1 MTGSNCEIVAEFVAL
16 FSQKDADLLAPYMH
30 PDVEFQSY
38 GDSAVRGRDQVLAVW
53 RSVFAQMEQVAFT
66 TLNQAVNGDL
76 VLEEQ
81 IHGPGLPGRHLA
93 EIKNMAVYRLR
104 DGQIIE
110 WRDYTNPEY
119 ARTLL

>member
-1 MTGSNCEIVAEFVAL
+1 MTGSNGEIVAEFVAL

-30 PDVEFQSY
+30 PDVEFQAY
-38 GDSAVRGRDQVLAVW
+38 GDSSVRGRDQVLAVW
-53 RSVFAQMEQVAFT
+53 RSVFAQMGQVAFT

-81 IHGPGLPGRHLA
+81 IHGLGLPGRHLA
-93 EIKNMAVYRLR
+93 EIKNVAVYRLR